1 VKQIDGVPESI
12 TRERYASLIAAVGF
26 NVTDL
31 RRLEFR
37 LDGVYADV
45 YDRDDKGHLRIDEQ
59 RNEAI
64 VNRVYIPVMDSPTP

>member
-1 VKQIDGVPESI
+1 MKKIDGVPESI
-12 TRERYASLIAAVGF
+12 TREQCTSLIAAIGF
-26 NVTDL
+26 NVMDV

-37 LDGVYADV
+37 IDGIYADV

-64 VNRVYIPVMDSPTP
+64 VNRVYIPVVDSP